1 MEGRKLKKE
10 IGPQLIAINRCKI
23 QSKYDEIIISEKLIT
38 SIEKNGIIEPIYVQ
52 EDTGGKFHV
61 VDGVMRFLAARK
73 LGVEEIPAFVLTPN
87 DLETNYR
94 NADNI
99 MAKANVVTNQFRDM
113 LEQIRENEES
123 ED

>member
-52 EDTGGKFHV
+52 EDTGGNFYV
-61 VDGVMRFLAARK
+61 VEGIRRFLAARK
-73 LGVEEIPAFVLTPN
+73 LGVEEIPAFVLTAN

-94 NADNI
+94 NADNS
-99 MAKANVVTNQFRDM
+99 MAKANVLINQFRDM